1 MTIMTNAPAG
11 WTRLPLSKGFAEV
24 NGPVYGRVAPSGNL
38 MMGFRVGPAHLNG
51 LMVCHGGML
60 MSVADMLL
68 CFTVTWA
75 DPERFVLTVSMG
87 SDFLSSAHAGQW
99 VEGEGR
105 LLRMGRSL
113 AFAECLMTADGEP
126 CLRAHATLKLPREPN
141 APYNVRDLV
150 K

>member
-1 MTIMTNAPAG
+1 MTVPAG
-11 WTRLPLSKGFAEV
+11 WTELPLSRGFARV

-38 MMGFRVGPAHLNG
+38 MMGFRVGEAHLNG
-51 LMVCHGGML
+51 LRVCHGGML
-60 MSVADMLL
+60 MTVADMLL

-75 DPERFVLTVSMG
+75 DPRIFVLTVSMG
-87 SDFLSSAHAGQW
+87 SDFLSSAQAGQW

-113 AFAECLMTADGEP
+113 AFAECLLMADGEP
-126 CLRAHATLKLPREPN
+126 CLRAHATLKLPREAN
-141 APYNVRDLV
+141 AVFDIHDIV